1 MSALLLIALAADPV
15 LPPSVELPEPTA
27 EAVCARPLPPGV
39 LIGTSALGTTA
50 FVLSGVLGVIATTA
64 RNQLVGSVTGTISSL
79 TQAQAFDLERRA
91 STQVTLSGVAA
102 GVGAAATIA
111 FLALIRF
118 THWFD

>member
-27 EAVCARPLPPGV
+27 EATFARPLPPGV
-39 LIGTSALGTTA
+39 LLGTSALGTTA
-50 FVLSGVLGVIATTA
+50 FVLSGVLAMIATTS
-64 RNQLVGSVTGTISSL
+64 RNQLVAASL
-79 TQAQAFDLERRA
+79 STLGEAQALDLERRVNTEA
-91 STQVTLSGVAA
+91 TLSLVAA

-111 FLALIRF
+111 FFALIRF